1 MNNVIKPP
9 KYAKNNV
16 LVVVPRISL
25 PMFIPDK
32 NNSFTFNLGLFS
44 CNS

>member
-1 MNNVIKPP
+1 MNKVINPP

-16 LVVVPRISL
+16 LVVVPKISF
-25 PMFIPDK
+25 PIFIPDI
-32 NNSFTFNLGLFS
+32 NNSLGDSLGVFS